1 MKVNCIVGLSNKY
14 NHRVS
19 FKRHLY
25 ESEKPDFQ
33 ATNEKAFEY
42 LGIKNRALIIHGS
55 SFPVRGEYD
64 QKIGSPN
71 GSDEFLDFVKLQG
84 FNAIQEGP
92 SGALNLLD
100 NSPYVSSV
108 IAKNTLFIDFSL
120 LTKPEYASILTLQ
133 DIANVTE
140 RPESSYDNIARTDF
154 NSARSITNE
163 MIKLA
168 YYNFKKKLDEQDSGA
183 YKLNQ
188 EFLKFKKENS
198 SWLDYYAILDI
209 FSKSYGTEDYTKLSP
224 RDRDLIK
231 GVKKGNTSAIKY
243 FKELLR
249 ANKLSVELY
258 KFGQF
263 LIDKQTEENNEKRT
277 VIRISDFLVG
287 VSKADEVVFS
297 DVFLKKYRMGTAGG
311 GPLGSQQLWDI
322 PVLDPKKLFNDDGSL
337 GPAGEFLKLKIERT
351 LQGAKNVRV
360 DHAIGL
366 VDPYI
371 YDKETVKYRI
381 EKGEDGKEY
390 KIPDR
395 EKIVAGSLSTMGID
409 RAVYFESII
418 PEILLPILEEK
429 GIDPKNVAWEDIGS
443 DETGKFNKIFRQE
456 NNLPGIS
463 SIMWSRGQTAPKDN
477 WAYIGCHDDAP
488 LRQSVNKDWVR
499 NSDAWNLDYLSGYLF
514 SDPSRESERW
524 EFREKIKNSPKELV
538 KAKFVDLLRSAK
550 NIQISFMDFF
560 GINSQYNVPGDNF
573 NKENWTLRL
582 SDNYEKQYYDDLINN
597 KGYALNMPELLATAV
612 EAKRDL
618 DFVEGRKTKEQSE
631 EETKELLEKL
641 HYYSEI
647 LKEEE

>member
-1 MKVNCIVGLSNKY
+1 MKVNCIVGLSNKN
-14 NHRVS
+14 NHRIS

-33 ATNEKAFEY
+33 ATNEEAFKY
-42 LGIKNRALIIHGS
+42 LGIANRALIIHGS
-55 SFPVRGEYD
+55 SFPAHGSYD

-71 GSDEFLDFVKLQG
+71 ESDDFLDFIKLQG
-84 FNAIQEGP
+84 FNAVQEGP

-120 LTKPEYASILTLQ
+120 LTKPEYASILTPEE
-133 DIANVTE
+133 IANYAE
-140 RPESSYDNIARTDF
+140 RPETSYDNSARTDF
-154 NSARSITNE
+154 NSARSISNE

-168 YYNFKKKLDEQDSGA
+168 YFNFKKKLEKQDIEA
-183 YKLNQ
+183 CKLNQ
-188 EFLKFKKENS
+188 KFLEFKEENS
-198 SWLDYYAILDI
+198 SWLDYYAILDV
-209 FSKSYGTEDYTKLSP
+209 FTKKYGIEDYTKLSP

-231 GVKKGNTSAIKY
+231 GVKRGNTKAIKY
-243 FKELLR
+243 FKTLLET
-249 ANKLSVELY
+249 NKQSVELY

-263 LIDKQTEENNEKRT
+263 LIDKQTSENNDKRT
-277 VIRISDFLVG
+277 VVRISDFLVG
-287 VSKADEVVFS
+287 VSKVDELVFS
-297 DVFLKKYRMGTAGG
+297 DVFLKNYRMGTAGG

-322 PVLDPKKLFNDDGSL
+322 PVLDPKKLFSDDGSL
-337 GPAGEFLKLKIERT
+337 GPAGEFLKLKIKRT

-371 YDKETVKYRI
+371 YDKRTVKYKT
-381 EKGEDGKEY
+381 EKDQDGKEY
-390 KIPDR
+390 NIPDR
-395 EKIVAGSLSTMGID
+395 EAIVAGSLSTMGID
-409 RAVYFESII
+409 KAVYFESIMS
-418 PEILLPILEEK
+418 EILLPILREK
-429 GIDPKNVAWEDIGS
+429 GIDPENVVWEDIGS

-463 SIMWSRGQTAPKDN
+463 SIMWSRGQTAPKNN

-488 LRQSVNKDWVR
+488 LRQTVEKDWVK
-499 NSDAWNLDYLSGYLF
+499 NSDAWNPDYLSGYLF
-514 SDPSRESERW
+514 SDPSRESKRW
-524 EFREKIKNSPKELV
+524 EFREKINNSPKELI
-538 KAKFVDLLRSAK
+538 KAKFADLLRSAK

-582 SDNYEKQYYDDLINN
+582 PEDYERKYYNDLIGD
-597 KGYALNMPELLATAV
+597 KGYALNMPELLALAV

-618 DFVEGRKTKEQSE
+618 DFVEGRKTKEESQ
-631 EETKELLEKL
+631 EETEELLKKL

-647 LKEEE
+647 LKQEE